1 MTTRLK
7 SLSDWVAEVAE
18 LTSPDRIHWCD
29 GTEQEYR
36 KLVDE
41 MLDNGTLLELNQDNY
56 PGCYLHRSRPD
67 RRRPRRAPHLR
78 LHARTRPTPARTTTG
93 RSPPKPRST
102 WKSCFRGS
110 MRGRTMYVIP
120 YCMGPIDSPYARCG
134 VEITDSPY
142 VVANMYLMTR
152 IGKPALKRI
161 ENDKTFVKGLALRS
175 ASSIPT
181 RRYIMHFPEELTI
194 MSYGSGYGGNAL
206 LGKKCHALRIAS
218 YQARTEG
225 WLAEH
230 MLIVGVQSPEGDTH
244 YLACA
249 FPSACGKTNLAM
261 LIPPASQKGW
271 KVWTLGDDIA
281 WMHLDAEGQLRA
293 INPEAGYFGVVPGT
307 NPQTN
312 RNAYDMIGKD
322 TIFTNVAVTAD
333 NDPWWEEKGSGKP
346 TIDWVGR
353 AYDSRATAPPLIR
366 THASPCRRSRIRA
379 TRSSPKRP
387 KACRFPRSCSA
398 AAAASSRRWS
408 IRRRTG
414 RTACSSARASRPR
427 PRRRPRARSGV
438 VRRDPMAMKPFCG
451 YNYGDY
457 WAHWLSF
464 GKRSSKLPKIFHVN
478 WFRRDANGKFLW
490 PGFGENLRVLRW
502 IIDRCEGR
510 VGAVE
515 TPIGFLPKPGDID
528 MQGLDVLAATRSQQL
543 LAVDPEQWRTEM
555 ESIGEYF
562 AGVRRSVAERAAR
575 GASARSSGAARL
587 RERGASALRPAASLF
602 DDEVDRERG
611 PGLRD
616 SAETDHA
623 FADQLRAVAPHEDLF
638 AGVGLHERAVGALVH
653 ERELVAARFD
663 PRVHARDQDCP

>member
-7 SLSDWVAEVAE
+7 SLRDWVAQVAQ

-36 KLVDE
+36 KLIDE
-41 MLDNGTLLELNQDNY
+41 MLDTGTLIELNQSTY
-56 PGCYLHRSRPD
+56 PGCYLHRSHPD
-67 RRRPRRAPHLR
+67 DVARVEHLTYVCTTDPVDAGPNNNWKAPAEAKALMD
-78 LHARTRPTPARTTTG
+78 
-93 RSPPKPRST
+93 
-102 WKSCFRGS
+102 SCFEGC

-161 ENDKTFVKGLALRS
+161 EKDKTFVKGLH
-175 ASSIPT
+175 SIGELDPA
-181 RRYIMHFPEELTI
+181 RRYIVHFPEELSI

-218 YQARTEG
+218 FQARTEG

-230 MLIVGVQSPEGDTH
+230 MLILGVQNPAGEIS
-244 YLACA
+244 YMACA

-261 LIPPASQKGW
+261 LIPPASQQGW

-281 WMHLDAEGQLRA
+281 WMHLDSNGQLRA

-322 TIFTNVAVTAD
+322 TIFTNVAVTAN
-333 NDPWWEEKGSGKP
+333 NDPWWEDKGIGTP
-346 TIDWVGR
+346 AIDWKGNAYQKANGPAAHPNSRFTVAAKQNASYSKLAEAPEGVPISALVFGGRRRELAPLVYQAKDWAHGVLVG
-353 AYDSRATAPPLIR
+353 
-366 THASPCRRSRIRA
+366 ASVASE
-379 TRSSPKRP
+379 TT
-387 KACRFPRSCSA
+387 A
-398 AAAASSRRWS
+398 AA
-408 IRRRTG
+408 TG
-414 RTACSSARASRPR
+414 KV
-427 PRRRPRARSGV
+427 GV

-451 YNYGDY
+451 YNYADY

-464 GKRSSKLPKIFHVN
+464 AKRSTKLPKIFHVN

-490 PGFGENLRVLRW
+490 PGFGDNLRVLRW
-502 IIDRCEGR
+502 IIDRCEGK

-515 TPIGFLPKPGDID
+515 TPIGFLPTPSDID
-528 MQGLDVLAATRSQQL
+528 LQGLDVSPSTLEQL
-543 LAVDPEQWRTEM
+543 LAVDPEQWRKEM
-555 ESIGEYF
+555 ASIGEYF
-562 AGVRRSVAERAAR
+562 GEFGERLPAELKDEHQKVVR
-575 GASARSSGAARL
+575 
-587 RERGASALRPAASLF
+587 AL
-602 DDEVDRERG
+602 G
-611 PGLRD
+611 
-616 SAETDHA
+616 
-623 FADQLRAVAPHEDLF
+623 
-638 AGVGLHERAVGALVH
+638 
-653 ERELVAARFD
+653 
-663 PRVHARDQDCP
+663 